1 MRSHDSFFQMKEGI
15 PTLGYKAS
23 EESIESCGYLRKFAA
38 KFVKISVL
46 RKRGYVELFR
56 EKIGVM
62 ETSLKCLFN
71 NLFNHN

>member
-1 MRSHDSFFQMKEGI
+1 MIEGI

-46 RKRGYVELFR
+46 RKAVLWSSFMR
-56 EKIGVM
+56 K
-62 ETSLKCLFN
+62 
-71 NLFNHN
+71 